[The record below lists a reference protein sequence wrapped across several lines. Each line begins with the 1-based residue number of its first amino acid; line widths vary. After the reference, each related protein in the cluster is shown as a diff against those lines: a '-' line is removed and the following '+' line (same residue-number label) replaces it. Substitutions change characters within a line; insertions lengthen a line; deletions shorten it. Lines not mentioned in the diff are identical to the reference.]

1 MAAANNLIDLILRL
15 LNDPEALAE
24 FKANP
29 DAVLASCGATD
40 VSPADVHDAL
50 VLTDDEHHHT
60 SPPPP
65 PPHPHHG
72 ETEHAAAIRYINSY
86 VTNNYVD
93 DRDTNVNNSV
103 NQQID
108 TGGGDLD
115 QNIHTS
121 SVTASGDGAVAAG
134 GDIDGSQV
142 TTGDNNQVGDHN
154 IKGDGNVQGDDN
166 QVASGDHNTTAF
178 GTGAA
183 NSADIDHASVS
194 DGGALSVGAAA
205 TGTQNTADSHTVA
218 NTSDTTNTDIDHS
231 FNTHADDT
239 LASHNTADTSTSTDS
254 HDTTHNDAF
263 SHNTLDVHPVV

>member
-1 MAAANNLIDLILRL
+1 MAANNLIDLILRL

-50 VLTDDEHHHT
+50 VLSDDEHHHHPT
-60 SPPPP
+60 PPPP
-65 PPHPHHG
+65 PQPHHG
-72 ETEHAAAIRYINSY
+72 ESEHAAAIRYISSY

-93 DRDTNVNNSV
+93 DRDTNVDNSL

-115 QNIHTS
+115 QNIHNS
-121 SVTASGDGAVAAG
+121 SVTASGDGSVAAG
-134 GDIDGSQV
+134 GDIDGSTV
-142 TTGDNNQVGDHN
+142 TTGNGNQVGDNN
-154 IKGDGNVQGDDN
+154 IKGNGNIQGEGND
-166 QVASGDHNTTAF
+166 VVSGDHNTTAF

-194 DGGALSVGAAA
+194 NGGALSVGDAA
-205 TGTQNTADSHTVA
+205 TGTQNTADSHNVSE
-218 NTSDTTNTDIDHS
+218 TSTSTDTDVDGS
-231 FNTHADDT
+231 FNAHADDT
-239 LASHNTADTSTSTDS
+239 TNSHNNADLHNSTDS
-254 HDTTHNDAF
+254 HDTTHTDVL
-263 SHNTLDVHPVV
+263 SHNVL